1 MWYLPLLSS
10 STTSAFNKHKWWIKT
25 LASSLFREVTYVP
38 SFPVVTHST
47 CTVYF
52 NLIFINRLRWDAY
65 LHMYMLFLVENLY
78 KNSFLQLAHLLSFLM
93 LFIAVNSPNFVYQEG
108 GCEDSKESPTIFT
121 ETVRCRSS
129 FFLTRQ
135 FFYFLCWRS
144 IFVLKAILI
153 LPIYS
158 PYLSSFLPQ
167 RRFLFCY
174 TEGVAKI

>member
-1 MWYLPLLSS
+1 MLSI
-10 STTSAFNKHKWWIKT
+10 STNGGWKT
-25 LASSLFREVTYVP
+25 LASSLLREVTYVP

-129 FFLTRQ
+129 FFFNQ
-135 FFYFLCWRS
+135 AIFLFSVLEINICFKSDFNIAYLFSLS
-144 IFVLKAILI
+144 IFLPAPKKILI
-153 LPIYS
+153 LLY
-158 PYLSSFLPQ
+158 
-167 RRFLFCY
+167 RGC
-174 TEGVAKI
+174 G